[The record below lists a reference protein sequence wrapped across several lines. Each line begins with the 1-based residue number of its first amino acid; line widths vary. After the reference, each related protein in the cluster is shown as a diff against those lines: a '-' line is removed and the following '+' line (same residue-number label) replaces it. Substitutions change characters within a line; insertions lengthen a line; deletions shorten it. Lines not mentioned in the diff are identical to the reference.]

1 MPYSLQFGVGVGI
14 IVCMK
19 NLEADSEHWAKV
31 GWEYY
36 GRYRQ
41 VLHLNGQLML
51 QVLNEK
57 TACEREIALFYFL
70 MYIPPHGIERHLS
83 RCPDSKEIH
92 LEKITRAA
100 TYIVK
105 ASRLAALLDRFQ
117 EYAQK
122 GVGTREVPFEQDH
135 DLTAYFKRL
144 KLPPVRG
151 RALAIIAP
159 KLTDQPNILTEQAL
173 ADGRNQATLL
183 LLEGLQRPG
192 INLNLWP
199 FSVAAG
205 IEAMEKSPTLDGG
218 FIGTL
223 ATAVD
228 GVDVRYYYPPRVNT
242 PQISLVVKSL

>member
-1 MPYSLQFGVGVGI
+1 MPYSLQFGIEVGI
-14 IVCMK
+14 IFCMR
-19 NLEADSEHWAKV
+19 NLETDSEHWARV

-41 VLHLNGQLML
+41 VLYLNERLML

-57 TACEREIALFYFL
+57 TTCEREIALFYFL
-70 MYIPPHGIERHLS
+70 MYIPLYGIEQHLS
-83 RCPDSKEIH
+83 RCTDSKEIH
-92 LEKITRAA
+92 LEKVIRAA

-117 EYAQK
+117 ECAQA
-122 GVGTREVPFEQDH
+122 GVGTREVPFGQDH

-144 KLPPVRG
+144 NLPPIRG
-151 RALAIIAP
+151 RALAIVAP

-173 ADGRNQATLL
+173 TDGRNQATLM
-183 LLEGLQRPG
+183 LLEGLEGPG
-192 INLNLWP
+192 INLKLWP
-199 FSVAAG
+199 PAVAAG
-205 IEAMEKSPTLDGG
+205 IEAIEKSPTLNGG

-228 GVDVRYYYPPRVNT
+228 GVDVRYYYPPQVNA